1 MRHIIFS
8 AMLFFML
15 ASCSQQANEYNQ
27 TMVDPLDTDSAKV
40 EVAAGDT
47 AKAVVDSTCG
57 CVREDNSEEEFYE
70 IRETCSFKIASPI
83 NGYENYREIDSIACY
98 YNKWTYSPDAEYKVV
113 TNDQHDPGGGYIK
126 TEVYRNGKKVMEK
139 YVDEG
144 GEGKSERLTYYY
156 VDGTV
161 KHESPAYYR
170 SSISITGGLYGPEES
185 DYQLYEHCYGKKEQL
200 FREIRCVTDKV
211 VDGNLVLQV
220 VRVASDR
227 ILPDTL
233 TIGYQL
239 LYSDYDRGYYNGE
252 EYDVKSYFVVEEGK
266 GEPVSDTVKLAAK
279 RISSESHID
288 LDGLEFV
295 EIGK

>member
-8 AMLFFML
+8 TMLLFVL
-15 ASCSQQANEYNQ
+15 ASCSQQVHEYNQ
-27 TMVDPLDTDSAKV
+27 TMVDTLDTDSAKV

-57 CVREDNSEEEFYE
+57 CVREDNSEEEYYE
-70 IRETCSFKIASPI
+70 IRETCMFKIASPI

-113 TNDQHDPGGGYIK
+113 TNDQHDPGGGDIK
-126 TEVYRNGKKVMEK
+126 TEVYRNGKKVMVK
-139 YVDEG
+139 SVCEG
-144 GEGKSERLTYYY
+144 GDGKIESLTYYY
-156 VDGTV
+156 VDGTE
-161 KHESPAYYR
+161 KHESPAYDR
-170 SSISITGGLYGPEES
+170 SSIIMGSYSGEF
-185 DYQLYEHCYGKKEQL
+185 DYQLHEHYYGQKEQL

-211 VDGNLVLQV
+211 VDGNPVLQV
-220 VRVASDR
+220 VRVTSDR

-239 LYSDYDRGYYNGE
+239 CYYDYDRDHYNNGE

-279 RISSESHID
+279 RISSKFCID